1 MLPRM
6 MRLLRHGVVFCV
18 SRENVTSFHVLSF
31 LWGCC
36 VWLRPACTLVGV
48 FHFCLGGG
56 VSLSK
61 DFCFS
66 FFLGSV
72 CKLIGCDRVCGLPFF
87 FLAIFHVEQSS

>member
-56 VSLSK
+56 GFLFLRIFVLV
-61 DFCFS
+61 FS
-66 FFLGSV
+66 WAPS
-72 CKLIGCDRVCGLPFF
+72 
-87 FLAIFHVEQSS
+87 AS